1 MLIGTN
7 GKKGY
12 NELVEEVLIRIKVN
26 YLYVKLTKCK
36 QKVKEIGFLKTVM
49 GPDGINIK
57 EEKVKVVLDQLVPKI
72 IKEAQKFVGLVNY
85 YKQFVKDFAK
95 IARLLHELNR
105 KEQKWKQKIKQKKSF
120 KALKKMFTTKLILV
134 APNLDKKMKIEI
146 DISDYIIGGVL
157 LMEYADG
164 RWRLVACVSKSLNRI
179 EQNYE
184 IYDEEMLAIIRGLKT
199 WRHLLESAKFKFEV
213 WTNLKN
219 LEYFM
224 KAQKLNQ
231 IQARQTLY
239 LSMFYFTLKHVP
251 EMRMEKAD
259 RLNKRPDLKVRVEN
273 DNENQKLI
281 KE

>member
-239 LSMFYFTLKHVP
+239 LSMFYFTLNHMP
-251 EMRMEKAD
+251 EMRMEKTD
-259 RLNKRPDLKVRVEN
+259 RLSKRLDLKVRVEN

>member
-1 MLIGTN
+1 MLVGT
-7 GKKGY
+7 KSKEEY
-12 NELVEEVLIRIKVN
+12 NELVEEVLIRIEVN
-26 YLYVKLTKCK
+26 YLYMKPTKCK
-36 QKVKEIGFLKTVM
+36 QKVKEVGFLEVVM
-49 GPDGINIK
+49 GPDGIRIE
-57 EEKVKVVLDQLVPKI
+57 EEKVKVVLNQPVPKI
-72 IKEAQKFVGLVNY
+72 IKEVQKFLGLVNY
-85 YKQFVKDFAK
+85 YRQFIKDFAK

-105 KEQKWKQKIKQKKSF
+105 KEQKWKQKIRQEKSF
-120 KALKKMFTTKLILV
+120 KALKKVFTTKLILV
-134 APNLDKKMKIEI
+134 APDLDKKMRIEI
-146 DISDYIIGGVL
+146 DTLDYVTGGVL
-157 LMEYADG
+157 LMKYADG
-164 RWRLVACVSKSLNRI
+164 RQRLVVYLSKSLNEI

-184 IYDEEMLAIIRGLKT
+184 IHDKEMLAVIRGLKA
-199 WRHLLESAKFKFEV
+199 WRHLLESTKFKFEV
-213 WTNLKN
+213 WTDLKN

-224 KAQKLNQ
+224 KTQKLNQ

>member
-134 APNLDKKMKIEI
+134 APNLNKKMKIEI

-157 LMEYADG
+157 LMEYADR
-164 RWRLVACVSKSLNRI
+164 RWRLVACLSKSLNGI

-184 IYDEEMLAIIRGLKT
+184 IHDEEMLAIIRGLKT

-213 WTNLKN
+213 WINLKN

-239 LSMFYFTLKHVP
+239 LSMFYFTLNHMP
-251 EMRMEKAD
+251 EMRMEKTD
-259 RLNKRPDLKVRVEN
+259 RLSKRLDLKVRVEN

>member
-36 QKVKEIGFLKTVM
+36 QKIKEIGFLKTVM
-49 GPDGINIK
+49 GPDGIKIK
-57 EEKVKVVLDQLVPKI
+57 EEKVKVVLDQLVSKI

-105 KEQKWKQKIKQKKSF
+105 KEQKWKQKIRQKKSF

-146 DISDYIIGGVL
+146 DISDYIIGGVS

-164 RWRLVACVSKSLNRI
+164 RWRL
-179 EQNYE
+179 
-184 IYDEEMLAIIRGLKT
+184 GLVFPN
-199 WRHLLESAKFKFEV
+199 H
-213 WTNLKN
+213 
-219 LEYFM
+219 
-224 KAQKLNQ
+224 
-231 IQARQTLY
+231 
-239 LSMFYFTLKHVP
+239 
-251 EMRMEKAD
+251 
-259 RLNKRPDLKVRVEN
+259 
-273 DNENQKLI
+273 
-281 KE
+281 